1 MPHLDI
7 IAISV
12 WTVVGAVS
20 LVGFYAISLF
30 ILHHRWS

>member
-7 IAISV
+7 IAIL